1 MDLLLRLPY
10 QDCVWCFIGRKERKR
25 DVDQARSRVANLQA
39 DFVTSHFSYV
49 LDPSLRA
56 RR

>member
-39 DFVTSHFSYV
+39 DFVTSHFLYV